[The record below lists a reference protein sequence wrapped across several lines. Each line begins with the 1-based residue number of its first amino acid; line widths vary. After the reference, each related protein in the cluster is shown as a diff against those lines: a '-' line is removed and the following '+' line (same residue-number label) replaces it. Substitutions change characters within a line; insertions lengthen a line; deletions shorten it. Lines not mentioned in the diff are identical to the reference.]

1 MELSSIYCITKPD
14 ELGLYEKVEFL
25 LKSGID
31 IIQLRDKSLS
41 IERYQEKIQKYKP
54 LFLKYKAQLIVNDHI
69 SVAIEEGAGLHIGWE
84 DLQKYAEE
92 EGIFYTEALVLIR
105 SQMHHNTLLGLTV
118 HNDVELIQKVSQL
131 VDYVGVG
138 PIFPTTTKRD
148 AKKVLGIASL
158 REICSKTDIPI
169 VAVGGIKEKNL
180 HQLLDTG
187 TQYFAICSDIFDA
200 VDVSKKID
208 GLSKILGNES
218 KEHIL

>member
-14 ELGLYEKVEFL
+14 ELGLYKKVEFL

-41 IERYQEKIQKYKP
+41 IERYQEKIQKYKS

-69 SVAIEEGAGLHIGWE
+69 SVAIEEGVGLHIGWE

-105 SQMHHNTLLGLTV
+105 SQMHRNTLLGLTV

-218 KEHIL
+218 KEHIF

>member
-54 LFLKYKAQLIVNDHI
+54 LFLKHKAQLIVNDHI
-69 SVAIEEGAGLHIGWE
+69 SVAIEEGVGLHIGWE
-84 DLQKYAEE
+84 DLEKYAEE

-105 SQMHHNTLLGLTV
+105 SQMHCNTLLGLTV
-118 HNDVELIQKVSQL
+118 HNDVKLIQKVSQL

-158 REICSKTDIPI
+158 REICSKTDIRI
-169 VAVGGIKEKNL
+169 VAVGRIKEKNL

-200 VDVSKKID
+200 VDVSKKIA
-208 GLSKILGNES
+208 GFSKILGNES
-218 KEHIL
+218 KEHIF